1 VPGTTTLA
9 RLELRGFR
17 NYEAVELEPAP
28 GLTVV
33 TGGNG
38 EGKTNLLEAVG
49 WLATLSSFR
58 GAPSEALVRAGEER
72 AVLRASLVRT
82 ETDGA
87 ARTTLVEAELT
98 AAGRDRVLVN
108 RSPLRR
114 SRDLLGTLRATVFS
128 PDDLALVKGGPS
140 ERRRFLDD
148 LLVACAPRHAA
159 TRADLER
166 VLRQRGALLRSAGG
180 RATPEVGT
188 TLDVWD
194 AKLTE
199 VGEALGR
206 ARSRLVER
214 LGPLVGAAY
223 ADVAGPGGEDVELVY
238 APPWREPGLAAAL
251 AAARAEDL
259 RRGVTTVGPHRD
271 DLDVR
276 LDGRP
281 ARTHASQGEQR
292 SLALGLRLAG
302 HRLVAEVTGAWPLL
316 LLDDVFSELDVARA
330 GALVRALPTGQ
341 ALLTTA
347 VALPPGV
354 NPELVVRVR
363 EGRLLTTAGGSPV
376 GDVG

>member
-17 NYEAVELEPAP
+17 NYEAADLEPAP

-38 EGKTNLLEAVG
+38 EGKTNLLEAVA
-49 WLATLSSFR
+49 WLATTSSFR
-58 GAPSEALVRAGEER
+58 GAPGEALVRDGEEK
-72 AVLRASLVRT
+72 AVLRAVV
-82 ETDGA
+82 GA
-87 ARTTLVEAELT
+87 GTRTTLVEAELART
-98 AAGRDRVLVN
+98 GRDRVLVN

-114 SRDLLGTLRATVFS
+114 ARDLLGTLRTTVFS
-128 PDDLALVKGGPS
+128 PDDLALVKGGPG

-166 VLRQRGALLRSAGG
+166 ILRQRGALLRSSGG
-180 RATPEVGT
+180 RASPDVVT

-206 ARSRLVER
+206 ARARLVER
-214 LGPLVGAAY
+214 LEPLVSSAHTAVAGDEAG
-223 ADVAGPGGEDVELVY
+223 DVAICYE
-238 APPWREPGLAAAL
+238 PPWRRDGLAAAL
-251 AAARAEDL
+251 AASRTEDL
-259 RRGVTTVGPHRD
+259 RRGATTVGPHRD
-271 DLDVR
+271 DLEVA
-276 LDGRP
+276 LAGRA

-292 SLALGLRLAG
+292 SVALALRLAG
-302 HRLVAEVTGAWPLL
+302 HHLVAEVTGSWPVL
-316 LLDDVFSELDVARA
+316 LLDDVFSELDGARA
-330 GALVRALPTGQ
+330 AALLRALPEGQ

-347 VALPPGV
+347 VGLPPGAT
-354 NPELVVRVR
+354 PDLVVRVR
-363 EGRLLTTAGGSPV
+363 EGRLLTAAGDAPI

>member
-17 NYEAVELEPAP
+17 NYGAVELEPAP

-38 EGKTNLLEAVG
+38 EGKTNLLEAVA

-58 GAPSEALVRAGEER
+58 GAPGEALVRDGEER
-72 AVLRASLVRT
+72 AVLRAEIGSGTR
-82 ETDGA
+82 
-87 ARTTLVEAELT
+87 RTLVEAELART
-98 AAGRDRVLVN
+98 GRDRVLVN
-108 RSPLRR
+108 RTPLRR
-114 SRDLLGTLRATVFS
+114 ARDLLGTLRTTVFS
-128 PDDLALVKGGPS
+128 PDDLALVKGAPG

-166 VLRQRGALLRSAGG
+166 VLRQRGALLRSSGG
-180 RATPEVGT
+180 RATPDVVT

-206 ARSRLVER
+206 ARAKLVER
-214 LGPLVGAAY
+214 LGPLVSSAHTA
-223 ADVAGPGGEDVELVY
+223 VAGGEAGDVGLVY
-238 APPWREPGLAAAL
+238 EPAWRLEGLAPAL
-251 AAARAEDL
+251 AASRVEDL

-271 DLDVR
+271 DLDVS
-276 LDGRP
+276 LDGRA

-292 SLALGLRLAG
+292 SVALALRLAG
-302 HRLVAEVTGAWPLL
+302 HHLVAEVTGSWPVL
-316 LLDDVFSELDVARA
+316 LLDDVFSELDATRA
-330 GALVRALPTGQ
+330 AALVRALPEGQ

-347 VALPPGV
+347 VGLPPGAS
-354 NPELVVRVR
+354 PELVVRVR
-363 EGRLLTTAGGSPV
+363 EGRLLTAAGDAPI